1 MGPRAGLDVVM
12 KRKIFSPCQELNPSG
27 CSASLDAIS
36 TELLEDES
44 IKGED
49 NIKMN
54 EIEHED
60 VN

>member
-1 MGPRAGLDVVM
+1 
-12 KRKIFSPCQELNPSG
+12 
-27 CSASLDAIS
+27 
-36 TELLEDES
+36 LEDES